1 MNNKMNNEQLDALF
15 RKVFDEAEPGDAAH
29 LSVVA
34 QADLDREEAV
44 LTAIRSGLQDL
55 ADIPE
60 CQLSADRLREA
71 ILNRGA
77 LPVKSPLFPNWF
89 RAALPVAACA
99 VIGAFFLL
107 NKPATFSSAESG
119 GEPATKVAPSPNV
132 VAPDATPQSAPSATR
147 EPATAPNT
155 RAAADSAIKVAIPKG
170 IKARFL
176 AKKSV
181 ESNSVLAS
189 AKPVAQSPTL
199 TGAGAEQ
206 IANSVGNARS
216 SGSVSDSATGALKGF
231 ADRGNESPTISTD
244 ATPSQSEPKVVIV
257 TAGTD
262 PQTRA
267 SSATEVDKKNVVFGG

>member
-15 RKVFDEAEPGDAAH
+15 RKVFDEAEPGDATH
-29 LSVVA
+29 LSVAA

-44 LTAIRSGLQDL
+44 LTSIRSGLQDL

-60 CQLSADRLREA
+60 CQLGADRLREA

-77 LPVKSPLFPNWF
+77 LPARGPLFPNWF

-107 NKPATFSSAESG
+107 NKPASFSGAEMG
-119 GEPATKVAPSPNV
+119 GEPATSVAQSPNV
-132 VAPDATPQSAPSATR
+132 VEPDAPGQSAPSATR
-147 EPATAPNT
+147 EPSAEPNT
-155 RAAADSAIKVAIPKG
+155 TGSADAAVKVSIPKG
-170 IKARFL
+170 IKARFV

-181 ESNSVLAS
+181 GNSSVLAY
-189 AKPVAQSPTL
+189 AKPMAQAPTL

-206 IANSVGNARS
+206 IANSVGNART

-231 ADRGNESPTISTD
+231 ADRGNESPTMSPD
-244 ATPSQSEPKVVIV
+244 AMPSQSEPKVVIV

>member
-1 MNNKMNNEQLDALF
+1 MSNKMNNEQLDALF

-29 LSVVA
+29 LLGA
-34 QADLDREEAV
+34 APADLGREEVV
-44 LTAIRSGLQDL
+44 LASMRSGLRDL

-60 CQLSADRLREA
+60 CQLGADRLREA
-71 ILNRGA
+71 ILNRGT

-107 NKPATFSSAESG
+107 NKPASFSNAELG
-119 GEPATKVAPSPNV
+119 GEPAAKVTQSPNV
-132 VAPDATPQSAPSATR
+132 LESDAPRRAAPSATR
-147 EPATAPNT
+147 ETAAET
-155 RAAADSAIKVAIPKG
+155 DTTAVADTAVKVSIPKG
-170 IKARFL
+170 IKARFV
-176 AKKSV
+176 AKKSAG
-181 ESNSVLAS
+181 NSPVMAF
-189 AKPVAQSPTL
+189 AKPMAQAPTL

-206 IANSVGNARS
+206 IANSVGNART

-231 ADRGNESPTISTD
+231 ADRSNESPAMSTD
-244 ATPSQSEPKVVIV
+244 AMPASSEPKVVIV